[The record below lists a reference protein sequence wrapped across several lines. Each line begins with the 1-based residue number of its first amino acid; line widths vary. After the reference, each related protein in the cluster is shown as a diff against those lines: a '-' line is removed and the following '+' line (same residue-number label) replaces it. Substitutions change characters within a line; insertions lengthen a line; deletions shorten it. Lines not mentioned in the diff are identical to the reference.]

1 MKDYTRNLA
10 IGLTVVVA
18 LAMLGGMIVIFTVTP
33 GSFGGGYPI
42 AMQAETTHDVHV
54 GDPIH
59 MAGMRIGQITDVRF
73 ADPSNPGKGVWI
85 TGRIDGQIRLPGN
98 TAVHVFTKGFSGQ
111 SYVSLVTDG
120 PDRTDPATGKTI
132 EFWPT
137 DASIPLPVIH
147 KGAAMIPEEAREAL
161 ASLSE
166 SFAAFDEIRALAHSL
181 NEAIAPPTTAPT
193 SQGATRPGAVAPAG
207 LKGAIEN
214 LNRTLTGLSAI
225 VGDPRNQSNIK
236 VSLSNLAKA
245 TAQATDAMDALKDFA
260 VEARGAAAQVTQTV
274 KSVTDTANIAG
285 KRFDAAAGKL
295 INSADRLSA
304 LLTTLNKAAGKIESG
319 EGSAGKF
326 INDPKLYNNLIEV
339 SDQMTQLLKEFRQLV
354 KKWKASG
361 LEIKLK

>member
-10 IGLTVVVA
+10 IGLTVIVA

-33 GSFGGGYPI
+33 GSFGGGYPVAI
-42 AMQAETTHDVHV
+42 RGKTTHDVHV

-59 MAGMRIGQITDVRF
+59 MAGMRVGQITDVRF
-73 ADPSNPGKGVWI
+73 ADPSNPGEGVWM
-85 TGRIDGQIRLPGN
+85 TGRIDSHIRLPGN

-111 SYVSLVTDG
+111 AYVSLVAEG
-120 PDRTDPATGKTI
+120 PPRTDPASGRTI
-132 EFWPT
+132 EFLPT

-147 KGAAMIPEEAREAL
+147 KGAAMIPDEAREAL

-193 SQGATRPGAVAPAG
+193 SQGATRPAAVAPAG

-225 VGDPRNQSNIK
+225 VGAPRNQSNIK

-260 VEARGAAAQVTQTV
+260 VEARGAATQVTKTV
-274 KSVTDTANIAG
+274 KSVADSAG
-285 KRFDAAAGKL
+285 KRFDDAAGAL
-295 INSADRLSA
+295 INSADKLSA
-304 LLTTLNKAAGKIESG
+304 LLATLNRAAGKIESG
-319 EGSAGKF
+319 EGSAGKL

-339 SDQMTQLLKEFRQLV
+339 SDQMTRLLKEFRQLV
-354 KKWKASG
+354 KKWKAGG